1 MRLPQNLHFCS
12 LNQPITNY
20 YDTVSKVGDYVAL
33 LKDVVGEIY
42 YFEAERSPNDLQSE
56 KPLYGNFLF
65 PTSQSA
71 LMIDEMWLI

>member
-1 MRLPQNLHFCS
+1 MRLLQNLHFCT

-33 LKDVVGEIY
+33 PKDVVGEIY
-42 YFEAERSPNDLQSE
+42 YFEAERSSNDLQNE
-56 KPLYGNFLF
+56 KPPHANFLF
-65 PTSQSA
+65 PASQFA